1 MMEMGNF
8 DDQDANQVP
17 MLLMMMMNEDDADA
31 AKQTISNL
39 ENADYDDHDA
49 NYPNCDANQAKYIE
63 NLVELQQLMHADAA
77 IRLFLI

>member
-1 MMEMGNF
+1 
-8 DDQDANQVP
+8 

-49 NYPNCDANQAKYIE
+49 NYPNCDAN
-63 NLVELQQLMHADAA
+63 
-77 IRLFLI
+77 